1 MNSETSAATSSLN
14 YLFRDWLLLI
24 GYRSIFSQHF
34 IGVPTFTCSVAAMLV
49 ARLLTVLRVLS
60 SVGAS
65 CILGRGILLDRSA
78 IEGLLPLVEVVQ
90 SENRTA
96 CFDLC
101 LREARCMGSLL
112 DSGRCRLI
120 RAHKQYEREA
130 PGPPVEVWL
139 RGDIPKRCPPD
150 FTLRRGSSRYKVV
163 TKEKLQWSKARER
176 CLEAGGKLLELLNV
190 DEMNYF
196 KPFCVN
202 HSEFHIGARQLSNAK
217 NLMDGWVWNQSGTS
231 MNASLWHK
239 NQPNDVN
246 GAQNI
251 STLYYSSGD
260 GFFGVN
266 DMSDIPTDSY
276 PYICECISLE

>member
-1 MNSETSAATSSLN
+1 MP
-14 YLFRDWLLLI
+14 
-24 GYRSIFSQHF
+24 
-34 IGVPTFTCSVAAMLV
+34 VV
-49 ARLLTVLRVLS
+49 RLLTVLRVLS

-101 LREARCMGSLL
+101 LREARCMGSML

-120 RAHKQYEREA
+120 RAHKQYEREV
-130 PGPPVEVWL
+130 PGPSADVWL
-139 RGDIPKRCPPD
+139 RGDIPKHCPPD

-163 TKEKLQWSKARER
+163 TKEKLQWSKSRER
-176 CLEAGGKLLELLNV
+176 CLEDGGKLLELLNEE
-190 DEMNYF
+190 EMNYF
-196 KPFCVN
+196 KPLCVS
-202 HSEFHIGARQLSNAK
+202 HSEFHIGARRLRDSMNK
-217 NLMDGWVWNQSGTS
+217 MDGWIWDQSGTPIK
-231 MNASLWHK
+231 ASLWHK
-239 NQPNDVN
+239 KQPNDLN
-246 GAQNI
+246 GSQNI

-266 DMSDIPTDSY
+266 DMANIPADSY